1 MHLIIH
7 TMISFFITV
16 GTVLI
21 TTGMDAYCGLLDLQL
36 LLVVGCLG
44 LVGLLVGVVA
54 GSLLTKAFRGEM
66 VPPSLTLLL
75 ASNVFATPLSLFIIE
90 SLDFIIDVVGLGPGP
105 SRAFSGGWFGF
116 LVSLVVLTS
125 PASVLGRFLA
135 PQATTVGLSCP
146 FLKSFNLSLER

>member
-44 LVGLLVGVVA
+44 LVGLLVAGVVA
-54 GSLLTKAFRGEM
+54 GSLLTKVFRGEM
-66 VPPSLTLLL
+66 VPPSLTL
-75 ASNVFATPLSLFIIE
+75 ASSVFTTPLPLFIIE
-90 SLDFIIDVVGLGPGP
+90 GLDFFIDVVGLGPGP

-116 LVSLVVLTS
+116 LVSLVLAS

-146 FLKSFNLSLER
+146 FLKPFNLSLER

>member
-1 MHLIIH
+1 MHMIIPPMHLIIH

-44 LVGLLVGVVA
+44 LVGLLVAGVVA
-54 GSLLTKAFRGEM
+54 GSLLTKVFRGEM

-105 SRAFSGGWFGF
+105 RAFSGSSCFGF
-116 LVSLVVLTS
+116 LVSLLLAA
-125 PASVLGRFLA
+125 PASVLARLFAL
-135 PQATTVGLSCP
+135 
-146 FLKSFNLSLER
+146 

>member
-1 MHLIIH
+1 
-7 TMISFFITV
+7 MISFFITV

-66 VPPSLTLLL
+66 VPPSLTLL
-75 ASNVFATPLSLFIIE
+75 ASSVFATPLSLFIIE

-105 SRAFSGGWFGF
+105 RAFSGSSCFGF
-116 LVSLVVLTS
+116 LVSLLLAA
-125 PASVLGRFLA
+125 PASVLARLFAL
-135 PQATTVGLSCP
+135 
-146 FLKSFNLSLER
+146 

>member
-66 VPPSLTLLL
+66 VPPSLTLL
-75 ASNVFATPLSLFIIE
+75 ASSVFATPLSLFIIE

-105 SRAFSGGWFGF
+105 RAFSGGSCFGF
-116 LVSLVVLTS
+116 LVSLLLAA
-125 PASVLGRFLA
+125 PASVLARLFAL
-135 PQATTVGLSCP
+135 
-146 FLKSFNLSLER
+146 